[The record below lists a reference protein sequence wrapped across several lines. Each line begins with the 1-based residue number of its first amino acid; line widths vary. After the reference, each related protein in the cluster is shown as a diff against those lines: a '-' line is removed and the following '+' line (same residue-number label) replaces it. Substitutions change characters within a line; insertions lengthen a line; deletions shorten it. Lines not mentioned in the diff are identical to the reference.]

1 MNLCLVVLSIE
12 YVIGWIWCG
21 HVLSGWTVHVVAA
34 VRQSWSMRQELSY
47 TEHGGE
53 QNPVV
58 LHPGEI
64 LVELYRR
71 STERSEVVVN
81 IYRGDEPVLTN
92 TSVPASL
99 VVRVVGLEPGQATP
113 L

>member
-1 MNLCLVVLSIE
+1 M
-12 YVIGWIWCG
+12 W
-21 HVLSGWTVHVVAA
+21 
-34 VRQSWSMRQELSY
+34 QELSY

-53 QNPVV
+53 ENAVV
-58 LHPGEI
+58 LHPSEI
-64 LVELYRR
+64 FVKLYRR

-99 VVRVVGLEPGQATP
+99 VVRVVGHEPGQATAFQ
-113 L
+113 LVFAEYWGVVRGKSQGQHGGEEEEM